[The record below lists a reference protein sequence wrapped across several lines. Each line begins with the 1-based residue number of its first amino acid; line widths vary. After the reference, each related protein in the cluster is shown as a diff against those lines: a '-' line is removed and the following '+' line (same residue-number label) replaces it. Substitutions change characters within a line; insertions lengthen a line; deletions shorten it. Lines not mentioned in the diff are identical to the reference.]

1 LSKSFKLLQKAAIC
15 GHIYAQYNLAVY
27 YEEQG
32 REWFDPQLAV
42 EWYKK
47 AASQGHSRAQ
57 NNLGYQFHNG
67 RGVQKDFGMAY
78 HWYLTAADQGHDC
91 GQYNVGFMWHH
102 GHGVTKNIKVAIDWY
117 RKAADQG
124 YLSAQKLLGLLY
136 SKGTEIPSN
145 FHMAIHYFLL
155 AAEKDDSAKD
165 FLEKPENRSSLNIY
179 FSQNWPKFHMK
190 FQEEIKVS
198 IMELYLVLG
207 QQAVLPRELWNLIV
221 KDLIKVWPVAVH
233 KPRRKI

>member
-1 LSKSFKLLQKAAIC
+1 LLQKAALC

-47 AASQGHSRAQ
+47 AAAQGHSRAQ
-57 NNLGYQFHNG
+57 NNLGYQYHNG
-67 RGVQKDFGMAY
+67 RGVQKDYGMAY
-78 HWYLTAADQGHDC
+78 YWYLTAADQGHDC

-102 GHGVTKNIKVAIDWY
+102 GHGVKKNIKVAIEWY

-145 FHMAIHYFLL
+145 FSTAVHYFLL
-155 AAEKDDSAKD
+155 ASEKDEGAKD
-165 FLEKPENRSSLNIY
+165 FLEKHENRPFLNLY
-179 FSQNWPKFHMK
+179 FSQFWPKFHSK
-190 FQEEIKVS
+190 LIDEIKLS
-198 IMELYLVLG
+198 IVELFLVLFN
-207 QQAVLPRELWNLIV
+207 QAVLPRELWNLIA
-221 KDLIKVWPVAVH
+221 KDIIAVWPLAVH
-233 KPRRKI
+233 KPLRRKI